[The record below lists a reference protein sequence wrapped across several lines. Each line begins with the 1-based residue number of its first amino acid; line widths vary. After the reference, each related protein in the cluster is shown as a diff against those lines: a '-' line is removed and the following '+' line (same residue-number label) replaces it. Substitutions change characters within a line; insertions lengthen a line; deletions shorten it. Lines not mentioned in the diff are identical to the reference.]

1 MKRWEQVL
9 FGVSSLAIL
18 LIIGF
23 KLHELDMPTAR
34 FVRSFNIGIVNQ
46 IGDLMAVAGK
56 GAVLTVLFV
65 LVALVGW
72 WLKHDRLKEI
82 GVRGVLALLWVTLAV
97 QLLKHLIGRPRPRFA
112 HADQF
117 VLGPSLG
124 EGLDLDSRA
133 SPSDCRSRACLSR
146 HADTDRSHPSAPPG
160 VGVAR
165 YRQYNP
171 TPGSH
176 DGERSVV
183 DGWAHR
189 RGLPTVFDRVPPT

>member
-56 GAVLTVLFV
+56 GAVLTGLFV

-72 WLKHDRLKEI
+72 WLKQDRLKEI
-82 GVRGVLALLWVTLAV
+82 GVRGVLALLWVTLVV
-97 QLLKHLIGRPRPRFA
+97 QLLKHLIAAALRPRR
-112 HADQF
+112 
-117 VLGPSLG
+117 SI
-124 EGLDLDSRA
+124 
-133 SPSDCRSRACLSR
+133 RSR
-146 HADTDRSHPSAPPG
+146 PFP
-160 VGVAR
+160 
-165 YRQYNP
+165 
-171 TPGSH
+171 
-176 DGERSVV
+176 
-183 DGWAHR
+183 W
-189 RGLPTVFDRVPPT
+189 